1 MEDSQVKECKNDN
14 NTQEDTQNLKWKN
27 LSKTTKTWNLHLPLL
42 PSTRCRTQLQSLE
55 FSSSLLKGKL
65 FVSAGNDK
73 LVKVWSAESWRCI
86 ATVCSEKRASALAI
100 RNDGLHVCLADKFV
114 VVWVVNLS
122 GVGGTRRSS

>member
-1 MEDSQVKECKNDN
+1 MEDSQVRECENDN
-14 NTQEDTQNLKWKN
+14 NRQEDTHNLKWKN

-55 FSSSLLKGKL
+55 FSSSLL
-65 FVSAGNDK
+65 
-73 LVKVWSAESWRCI
+73 
-86 ATVCSEKRASALAI
+86 CSEKRASALAI

>member
-1 MEDSQVKECKNDN
+1 MRRAGLRVIKYEAN
-14 NTQEDTQNLKWKN
+14 
-27 LSKTTKTWNLHLPLL
+27 
-42 PSTRCRTQLQSLE
+42 
-55 FSSSLLKGKL
+55 GKL

-86 ATVCSEKRASALAI
+86 ATVCSEKGASALAI
-100 RNDGLHVCLADKFV
+100 RNDGLHVCSADKFV